1 MQNPIFSSG
10 IVKQLLLGLVLLNLA
25 IVLFAML
32 EINKSKQQFEKQA
45 SINTQNLSL
54 VLEQSISGLVD
65 EIDLVLLVS
74 ADEIQKQMAT
84 GRIDARKTNAFL
96 KLQNQRVPDIFNLRV
111 ADEKGDLRYGS
122 DFSTLPAVNYADRD
136 YFIRLR
142 DNANAGLFIAK
153 PLLGKTTRK
162 WLLTFSRRI
171 NRPDG
176 SFGGLIY
183 GTINLEHF
191 SELFSVVAIGP
202 RDTLTLRDDELGIIA
217 SSGGLQLTGEV
228 VGLKKLSVPF
238 EIALKNDPKV
248 GTYISGSTS
257 IDQISRVHSYRKFG
271 KYPFYIN
278 SGVAE
283 ETYLGGWYKQAW
295 ETGALVFA
303 FMLASASFSFF
314 IIRLLRKQQS
324 NEEELYRQKEYLQA
338 IFESEPECVKVVA
351 SDGSL
356 IDMNPAG
363 LAMLEVDDLK
373 DAQQTGLLGFIE
385 PAYHQAFID
394 LGKKIFAGDPGA
406 LEFPI
411 KGRKGTVRWLE
422 THATPLR
429 DNRGNVINLLAVTR
443 DITER
448 KLFQH
453 ELERQA
459 HFDYLTGVDNRGFF
473 MQQAESELV
482 RAIRYGSNLSMF
494 MMDIDFF
501 KQVNDLHGHKV
512 GDDVLKKLADVCRGT
527 LREVDIIGR
536 VGGEEFAILLP
547 ETDRIKAIEVAERLR
562 VAIAEARIPMQNG
575 LPIQCTVSIGVSS
588 LLSKDD
594 NLDVMLS
601 RADQALYEAKK
612 TGRNKVCIAM
622 Q

>member
-84 GRIDARKTNAFL
+84 GRIDARRTNEFL

-162 WLLTFSRRI
+162 WLLTFTRRI

-176 SFGGLIY
+176 SFGGVIY

-191 SELFSVVAIGP
+191 SELFSVVTIGP

-217 SSGGLQLTGEV
+217 SSGGLQLTGEL

-238 EIALKNDPKV
+238 ETALKNDPRV

-257 IDQISRVHSYRKFG
+257 IDNISRIHSYRRFG

-278 SGVAE
+278 SGVAK
-283 ETYLGGWYKQAW
+283 ETYLAGWYKQAW
-295 ETGALVFA
+295 ETGALVLA
-303 FMLASASFSFF
+303 FMLASVGFSFF

-324 NEEELYRQKEYLQA
+324 NEEELYQQKEYLQA

-356 IDMNPAG
+356 VDMNPAG
-363 LAMLEVDDLK
+363 LAMLEVDNLK
-373 DAQQTGLLGFIE
+373 EAQQTGLLGFIE
-385 PAYHQAFID
+385 PAYHQAFIE
-394 LGKKIFAGDPGA
+394 LGKRIFAGDPGA

-429 DNRGNVINLLAVTR
+429 DNQGNVINLLAVTR

-459 HFDYLTGVDNRGFF
+459 HIDYLTGVDNRGFF

-494 MMDIDFF
+494 MLDIDFF

-547 ETDRIKAIEVAERLR
+547 ETDRNKAIEVAGRLR

-612 TGRNKVCIAM
+612 TGRDKVCVAM